1 MLRNNRNLRR
11 KLILFISIRSIDLRY
26 HPSPPRTHS
35 RSHSFALIHTNSQ
48 IDPFDRLKSGIT
60 EKELDQRKQREAY
73 KKKPYFMDGDR
84 LRINIKEAQMEVEV
98 LKMEGKLNQAE
109 ALQEIIKQQKHDNRM
124 EVYTVLTQY

>member
-1 MLRNNRNLRR
+1 
-11 KLILFISIRSIDLRY
+11 
-26 HPSPPRTHS
+26 
-35 RSHSFALIHTNSQ
+35 
-48 IDPFDRLKSGIT
+48 
-60 EKELDQRKQREAY
+60 
-73 KKKPYFMDGDR
+73 MDGDR